1 MDGMNPLPANH
12 PASEIFPMMG
22 ESELAD
28 LAKDI
33 RENGLLEPV
42 VLFENLVIDGR
53 NRMAACRLAGVQPQF
68 ITENIASPTQYVVSK
83 NLHRRHLTLGQR
95 AAIGVAMLPLLQA
108 EAKARQEESRV
119 KPGEYP
125 GHKVVVSLPPPSSK
139 HGKSTD
145 IAAEAVQV
153 GSSSIG
159 RARVVKDADPE
170 AFRRIEHG
178 ESTVNAEYRKLRN
191 TQIPKPLASPK
202 RPSVATEKRA
212 AIIENHAK
220 RRMIE
225 GLSEIRGI
233 CRGLAEINI
242 PALLRA
248 CTENERK
255 AWAKDARLS
264 SLRLRKFALSLELE

>member
-95 AAIGVAMLPLLQA
+95 AAIGVAMLPLLA
-108 EAKARQEESRV
+108 GGGEGKAGKRADLESRG
-119 KPGEYP
+119 KTALGPIYP
-125 GHKVVVSLPPPSSK
+125 KRFPASM
-139 HGKSTD
+139 
-145 IAAEAVQV
+145 
-153 GSSSIG
+153 
-159 RARVVKDADPE
+159 ARPQT
-170 AFRRIEHG
+170 
-178 ESTVNAEYRKLRN
+178 SP
-191 TQIPKPLASPK
+191 PKPSRLVPAAS
-202 RPSVATEKRA
+202 A
-212 AIIENHAK
+212 
-220 RRMIE
+220 
-225 GLSEIRGI
+225 GRG
-233 CRGLAEINI
+233 
-242 PALLRA
+242 
-248 CTENERK
+248 
-255 AWAKDARLS
+255 W
-264 SLRLRKFALSLELE
+264 